1 MKISKEGAT
10 ELQPKYSVAEVAG
23 FFKQAATDE
32 VPDVN
37 KYRDLMV
44 EEHAPLNEGAV
55 EQEK

>member
-1 MKISKEGAT
+1 MKIAQEGAS
-10 ELQPKYSVAEVAG
+10 EIQPKYSVAEVAG

-37 KYRDLMV
+37 TYRDLMV
-44 EEHAPLNEGAV
+44 EEHATLNEGAA